1 MFSSF
6 YCGAGFSRAYRLRQ
20 QPRFTVDISAV
31 KRVAKLVC
39 VLDRAL
45 MCPPQEGLRLAGR
58 ETLGLFCYY
67 RGTSSRSSFVL
78 AGLRIATLEHA
89 ICNCER
95 SHLVKSKERDCGAGR
110 ATGDLENTFGRC
122 FRYPLQCCDKVN
134 PRALRTVD
142 TCMCCH
148 MPQ

>member
-45 MCPPQEGLRLAGR
+45 MCPAVIAPSGLMPEPL
-58 ETLGLFCYY
+58 
-67 RGTSSRSSFVL
+67 VI
-78 AGLRIATLEHA
+78 IAPGA
-89 ICNCER
+89 
-95 SHLVKSKERDCGAGR
+95 SKVMNVG
-110 ATGDLENTFGRC
+110 
-122 FRYPLQCCDKVN
+122 P
-134 PRALRTVD
+134 
-142 TCMCCH
+142 
-148 MPQ
+148 